1 MEKKILLTGAGGR
14 LGSYL
19 REPLSNICNTLI
31 STDIKKDIGKL
42 NENEKYFSADL
53 SNFDQICDL
62 TKDVS
67 LICHFGALV
76 DEVPFKDMLGANF
89 IGSYNIWEAAR
100 LNN

>member
-1 MEKKILLTGAGGR
+1 MKKKILLTGAGGR

-53 SNFDQICDL
+53 SNFDQICDSEYRPL
-62 TKDVS
+62 DIKKKFISSMVYVVTFAQDVNIH
-67 LICHFGALV
+67 L
-76 DEVPFKDMLGANF
+76 DPFSD
-89 IGSYNIWEAAR
+89 S
-100 LNN
+100 